1 MRVQD
6 DVRSA
11 SDIRV
16 DTEVE
21 SDHRIHRDDLP
32 QVRDR
37 LRQHLR
43 GNSALFL
50 SEHRIPG
57 DNGSWIWVR
66 ARGRVVERDANGRA
80 LRVAGTARNIT
91 HSRHAERERRIA
103 SEVLRSMNEAV
114 SVLDRNF
121 DFVSINPAFSRMTG
135 YGDVEVIGR
144 NASLLDSAQHDP
156 GFYREVREQLQR
168 HGRWS
173 GEMWQQ
179 RKDGDEFLCAYEC
192 SAVLDG
198 NGQHALYVVVLSDIT
213 DQKRAE
219 QELRYLAN
227 FDTLTNL
234 PNRTLLAERLS
245 RAIVRARRQEDTI
258 AVLFLDLDRFKDIN
272 DSLGHAAGDRILRA
286 TAVRL
291 QETVGAQHTVARLG
305 GDEFT
310 VVLENLESPE
320 QADKVAREIITAF
333 EAPLLLDDR
342 QEVAISPSIGISLYP
357 DQRAGA
363 DRTAQAGRHRD
374 VPGQG
379 RRSPHLHALHRH
391 HGRRDPPARDDFRR
405 IAQGARSRRTAAGV
419 PAAAGAGA
427 ATASSA
433 SRRCCA
439 GTARNTATSCRPSS
453 FRWPRRAA

>member
-1 MRVQD
+1 MHSMRVQD

-21 SDHRIHRDDLP
+21 SNHRIHRDDLP

-114 SVLDRNF
+114 SVLDRDFN
-121 DFVSINPAFSRMTG
+121 FVSVNPAFSRMTG
-135 YGDVEVIGR
+135 YGDIEVIGR

-156 GFYREVREQLQR
+156 GFYTEVRMQLER

-227 FDTLTNL
+227 YDTLTNL

-245 RAIVRARRQEDTI
+245 RARSSPRSKRHCCSTTARKWRSHHRSASACIRSTPKCPPNCSSRPTPRCTRPRPPVAAPTCVTPTPWTSRSASARRFPAHCARCSI
-258 AVLFLDLDRFKDIN
+258 AAN
-272 DSLGHAAGDRILRA
+272 CGWC
-286 TAVRL
+286 T
-291 QETVGAQHTVARLG
+291 
-305 GDEFT
+305 
-310 VVLENLESPE
+310 SPGW
-320 QADKVAREIITAF
+320 R
-333 EAPLLLDDR
+333 
-342 QEVAISPSIGISLYP
+342 
-357 DQRAGA
+357 
-363 DRTAQAGRHRD
+363 
-374 VPGQG
+374 
-379 RRSPHLHALHRH
+379 
-391 HGRRDPPARDDFRR
+391 
-405 IAQGARSRRTAAGV
+405 
-419 PAAAGAGA
+419 
-427 ATASSA
+427 
-433 SRRCCA
+433 
-439 GTARNTATSCRPSS
+439 
-453 FRWPRRAA
+453 